1 MVVIQYHVH
10 VPCISKHFYHMLL
23 SEALVA
29 TCRLASEMAMMH
41 FEPIF
46 GLSLTIMDRSAVRF
60 VLPIIIGM

>member
-29 TCRLASEMAMMH
+29 TRRLASEMAMM
-41 FEPIF
+41 PILC
-46 GLSLTIMDRSAVRF
+46 LSLTIMDRSAVRF